1 MNCNLI
7 LDESVFKVSV
17 VKLKFRDFP
26 LKMFKKKIFI
36 HKNNQHIYK
45 YSEVM
50 NLRRPPDLQ
59 QTVNIICFLYKS
71 LSNDVRNPD
80 LY

>member
-1 MNCNLI
+1 
-7 LDESVFKVSV
+7 
-17 VKLKFRDFP
+17 
-26 LKMFKKKIFI
+26 MFKKKIFI

-80 LY
+80 LYWKQKHLPIKFNIELFDIWTPHQF